1 MDWEL
6 LIEQIQSNWTAI
18 VATFGV
24 AGGGIWAVISNIS
37 KSKLGMNLTG
47 LNTAFYNIETK
58 VVSKVEALSK
68 ILYDKLEVFEERM
81 KIAESQNLELK
92 KENVLLA
99 NAVVELVSVA
109 NVPVQAKEKFYGG
122 LNSLSIINEKVGEA
136 LNATI
141 EVQKIAKTVELNKS
155 QETIDKLSVV

>member
-136 LNATI
+136 LNTTI
-141 EVQKIAKTVELNKS
+141 EVQKISKTVELQRS
-155 QETIDKLSVV
+155 QETIDKLSGV

>member
-1 MDWEL
+1 MDWNL
-6 LIEQIQSNWTAI
+6 LIEQIQSNWTSI

-24 AGGGIWAVISNIS
+24 AGGGIWAVISKIRQ
-37 KSKLGMNLTG
+37 SKLFLNFDG
-47 LNTAFYNIETK
+47 LNKSFSNIESK

-136 LNATI
+136 LNTTI
-141 EVQKIAKTVELNKS
+141 EVQKISKTVELQKS
-155 QETIDKLSVV
+155 QETIDKLSGV

>member
-18 VATFGV
+18 VATFGE

-136 LNATI
+136 LNTTI
-141 EVQKIAKTVELNKS
+141 EVQKISKTVELQKS
-155 QETIDKLSVV
+155 QETIDKLSGV

>member
-1 MDWEL
+1 MDWNL

-18 VATFGV
+18 VATLGV
-24 AGGGIWAVISNIS
+24 SGGGLWAILSNIS
-37 KSKLGMNLTG
+37 KSKLGSNLTS
-47 LNTAFYNIETK
+47 LNTAFYNIESK
-58 VVSKVEALSK
+58 VVGKVEAFSK
-68 ILYDKLEVFEERM
+68 ILYEKLEAFEQRM
-81 KIAESQNLELK
+81 NIAESQNLELK

-141 EVQKIAKTVELNKS
+141 EMQKIAKTVEVNKS
-155 QETIDKLSVV
+155 QETIEKLSGV